1 MALFLIIEPDEAIRL
16 LYEAIVRGLGHDPAF
31 FDGSTVTE
39 PDVVLVEPACAQSF
53 EAALRLRLAHP
64 NLPIVCAS
72 IHEPSDA
79 KVRLLKQS
87 THLLKPFSLAELKG
101 ALQVALSQRDLLSV

>member
-16 LYEAIVRGLGHDPAF
+16 LYEAIVRGLGHETAF
-31 FDGSTVTE
+31 FDGGTIT
-39 PDVVLVEPACAQSF
+39 PDVLLVEPAYPDSF
-53 EAALRLRLAHP
+53 DAALRLRFAYP

-72 IHEPSDA
+72 IHEPVEA
-79 KVRLLKQS
+79 KVRLLGQS

-101 ALQVALSQRDLLSV
+101 ALQLALSQRVLLSV

>member
-16 LYEAIVRGLGHDPAF
+16 LYEAIVLGLGHETAF
-31 FDGSTVTE
+31 FDGGSVTE
-39 PDVVLVEPACAQSF
+39 PDVLLVEPAYPESF
-53 EAALRLRLAHP
+53 DAALRLRLADP

-72 IHEPSDA
+72 IHEPVEA
-79 KVRLLKQS
+79 KVRLLGQS

-101 ALQVALSQRDLLSV
+101 ALQLALSQRVLLSV